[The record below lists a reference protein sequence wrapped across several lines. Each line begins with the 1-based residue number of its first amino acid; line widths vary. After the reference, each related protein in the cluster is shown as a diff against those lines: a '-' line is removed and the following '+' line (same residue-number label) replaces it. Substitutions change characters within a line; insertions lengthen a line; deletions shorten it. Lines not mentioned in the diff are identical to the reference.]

1 MKNKNLFSKLKQI
14 ISTKEKLIS
23 IISLVFTLLFS
34 IYNRIIGAIRESL
47 WHEAISIY
55 YFVLVT
61 IKFIIL
67 IYIMKSKTT
76 DKDVLVFKIVKVLL
90 IVLNILLIVPITL
103 MIFNKRIVEMSFV
116 FSIVIAVY
124 VTFKTTKSIINYVK
138 KRKEDTLTKELKV
151 IDLTDCVVSI
161 LTLQNTLIS
170 VNSNGFD
177 EGLYHLTIISS
188 FIGFAFNVFIVST
201 LKPVLNKRQ
210 TIEQTESVDR

>member
-1 MKNKNLFSKLKQI
+1 MKI
-14 ISTKEKLIS
+14 C
-23 IISLVFTLLFS
+23 V
-34 IYNRIIGAIRESL
+34 
-47 WHEAISIY
+47 
-55 YFVLVT
+55 
-61 IKFIIL
+61 IIL
-67 IYIMKSKTT
+67 LRRLKWLKS
-76 DKDVLVFKIVKVLL
+76 
-90 IVLNILLIVPITL
+90 
-103 MIFNKRIVEMSFV
+103 
-116 FSIVIAVY
+116 
-124 VTFKTTKSIINYVK
+124 K

-177 EGLYHLTIISS
+177 EGLYYLTIISS